1 MKFSH
6 GDEMSKAAGMLSLFP
21 SLQHLRIWC
30 LNFGSKDNPGAFAGP
45 CWQPAAHQAN
55 TIICLREHLKHVKLL
70 GYCSTRGEQQ
80 FAKFLMAGAK
90 VLTDMQIVHA
100 TNWSY
105 QSINDQRDLICSGGK
120 ASSKAQVNF
129 KKNNSI
135 EITRREVHNTVRQ
148 VRFI

>member
-30 LNFGSKDNPGAFAGP
+30 LNFGSKDNPGAFGGP
-45 CWQPAAHQAN
+45 CWQPADQAD
-55 TIICLREHLKHVKLL
+55 TIVCLREHLKHVKLL